1 MGGKEDSLSDSET
14 TAKLLEFMLRN
25 RKELKFVFEELEKY
39 HLLKSRGGGDVGVQ
53 RPEALRTGARKAVCV
68 SP

>member
-1 MGGKEDSLSDSET
+1 MNSKEDSLSDSEI

-39 HLLKSRGGGDVGVQ
+39 RMLEARGGDVGIQ